1 MDSPTTHVQW
11 ASGGRPPE
19 GGLVAEVSADDNEV
33 LSEEQEVEEK
43 GVESCQVIPASILKS
58 TTIYLQYICGQN
70 GTKLS
75 YWLQIVT

>member
-33 LSEEQEVEEK
+33 LSEEQEVERK
-43 GVESCQVIPASILKS
+43 VLRVVKS
-58 TTIYLQYICGQN
+58 FQLPF
-70 GTKLS
+70 
-75 YWLQIVT
+75 